1 MPAGE
6 IGPVRTRPFGYRV
19 LLDLQN
25 WSERWTYFSGSYF
38 QHDLEHLYSVI
49 LRRGDQYLDIGANI
63 GMTALAASRLIG
75 EQGKGFAFEPNP
87 RTFAR
92 LKRHFELNR
101 ITNLEPV
108 QFALG
113 DCEAEGSL
121 VLPTIHSN
129 SGMASLGVHSNE
141 ASGPAYPVRIVTG
154 RAYLEQLDSTKPTVI
169 KIDVEGFE
177 VKALN
182 GMRDVL
188 GWPEVMLVCEVND
201 SMLAR
206 AGDSADALFEL
217 LSSHGFRPF
226 RYELAIGRYGSDLS
240 IKAVQTFRD
249 AVDPAWKDFLFA
261 KPDSRLYRERIAPVL
276 DAPR

>member
-1 MPAGE
+1 MVQTGLRPELRALAFLMRRMPVDIRRFNWWWQRMYKAIGGGWFDDDPAIDGRWPAGE
-6 IGPVRTRPFGYRV
+6 IGPVRSRRFGYRV

-63 GMTALAASRLIG
+63 GMTALMGSRLIG
-75 EQGKGFAFEPNP
+75 PQGKGFAFEPNP
-87 RTFAR
+87 GTFER

-129 SGMASLGVHSNE
+129 SGMASLGVHSDE

-188 GWPEVMLVCEVND
+188 DWPEVILVCEVND
-201 SMLAR
+201 FMLA
-206 AGDSADALFEL
+206 
-217 LSSHGFRPF
+217 
-226 RYELAIGRYGSDLS
+226 
-240 IKAVQTFRD
+240 
-249 AVDPAWKDFLFA
+249 
-261 KPDSRLYRERIAPVL
+261 SRLYRERIAPVL